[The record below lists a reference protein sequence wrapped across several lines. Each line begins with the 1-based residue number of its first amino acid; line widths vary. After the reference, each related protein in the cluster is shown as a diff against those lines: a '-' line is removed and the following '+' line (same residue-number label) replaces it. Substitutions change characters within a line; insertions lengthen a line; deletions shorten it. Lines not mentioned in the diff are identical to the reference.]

1 MLIFW
6 FHIGIVHFKLLN
18 AGQSVRADYY
28 CHLLEAAM
36 EKLLAKRRA
45 LLNRLCVVLFIAAVG
60 NWKHTLLQVV
70 RSDDRMKKV
79 ALFLLAFISYWNAL
93 FGGFVYDDIEAIV
106 KNSDVRWPPLTRSA
120 TGKRQFWQFLF
131 NDFWGMPMHSMR
143 SHKSWRP
150 LTVLSFRLNYMLNE
164 LQPLHYHSVNVLL
177 HGIVTV
183 LSLDF
188 YTAMQPPP
196 EPKKHL
202 VNLPFWSSLLFA
214 CHPVHVDAVASI
226 VGRAE
231 IISALLYI
239 CSFLEYC
246 KAAKKTCSWKNRH
259 LFLCLSLAF
268 MALTAKE
275 QGVTV
280 IAFCIAYEV
289 LLYSWHPLTCNWKSD
304 TDLRRCVK
312 GCGSLSHNV
321 RVVHILMSNVN
332 GMFQNR
338 LVAIKRMGTLLVAF
352 IVIAIFRLHLMAWTL
367 PHFSNGDCQ
376 ELPAFNFAFRVA
388 NRMYIYLLNLW
399 ILFCP
404 SFLCFDYSMGCIEPI
419 QSFKDFRLWLIVFGT
434 GILALLAWVQKRR
447 RSFENGIN
455 SRHLLLGLSGVVI
468 PFVPASNVFFTVGFV
483 LAERVLYLPSLGFCW
498 IAAYFIL
505 RVKASM
511 RHGSVKN
518 LFTGLFCF
526 TLAAFTCRCILR
538 NNQWLNEWTLFTS
551 GLSVCP
557 NNAKIHYNLGKLNA
571 KAGRRDEAF
580 KYYEKAIA
588 LNGDYDFA
596 LNNLAVL
603 FLNARQYANAEK
615 LLQRAVAANHEFA
628 VAWMNLGTVQ
638 TKLKKYREA
647 EMSYKIA
654 IRYQPNCADCFYN
667 MGNMYNSNNDSGNAV
682 ALWLKAIKTNQHH
695 AEAWINLIIA
705 ARNWRTIKIALK
717 IGFLALKVLPTH
729 DKIHYAIAN
738 CYALWGD
745 HHRSRIHFIAAIRSN
760 PTVKKYHTS
769 LGHLQRSWRNEGL
782 QPKKR
787 QSGLFPQLHLQTDT
801 FR

>member
-1 MLIFW
+1 MVW
-6 FHIGIVHFKLLN
+6 F
-18 AGQSVRADYY
+18 Q
-28 CHLLEAAM
+28 
-36 EKLLAKRRA
+36 
-45 LLNRLCVVLFIAAVG
+45 
-60 NWKHTLLQVV
+60 V

-214 CHPVHVDAVASI
+214 CHPVHVDA
-226 VGRAE
+226 
-231 IISALLYI
+231 
-239 CSFLEYC
+239 
-246 KAAKKTCSWKNRH
+246 
-259 LFLCLSLAF
+259 
-268 MALTAKE
+268 
-275 QGVTV
+275 
-280 IAFCIAYEV
+280 AFCIAYEV

-312 GCGSLSHNV
+312 GCGSLSHN
-321 RVVHILMSNVN
+321 
-332 GMFQNR
+332 NR

-455 SRHLLLGLSGVVI
+455 SRHRAFHGLFHYEKLTFALRHLLLGLSGVVI